1 MAEPSGP
8 PASGVVPDV
17 ATLHARTDWSSTPL
31 GPESAWPAALTHALA
46 TIRSSP
52 QPMILCWGPELV
64 VFYNDAMADGLGD
77 LHPGVFGRRAEDVA
91 DGAWRRYGP
100 TLRAVLRTGVARE
113 RRDDAVTVR
122 RGGLDEEVLRDH
134 AYSAVRDTDGTV
146 GGVLVVVR
154 ESGRSV
160 RLPAA
165 PEPFPSSHERVLV
178 AESDPATRDHLL
190 RLLAERWTV
199 HAVADAEQAL
209 ESALSE
215 PPDLVVANV
224 ALPGTDGIG
233 LLRALRTDARTAG
246 LPVVL
251 LSAQAGEE
259 AAVSGLAAGADD
271 YLVTPFSPRELLARV
286 ANHLHLGR
294 TRRAAELQFRAT
306 ADATPALIWVDDAG
320 GHRVFVNRGWLDFTG
335 VTDPVTELADWRER
349 IHPEDRARHRAVT
362 AAAVEAAAPF
372 EVEFR
377 LRHRDGGYRWV
388 LDRGAPISAGDRD
401 TGYVGGCLDID
412 ERHREQRRHRLYAA
426 LGDALDAELTA
437 SGRFAA
443 LARYVVAEGLA
454 DHARAHE
461 GGSDDALVVTA
472 VAAAH
477 RDAEAM
483 LFDLVS
489 SPALRRETLSSHEAR
504 VFDPRELF
512 VDDDPEPMWRR
523 LGMHSVLAVPLTA
536 RGGMLGLLGVARAEG
551 SPAFTE
557 DDREVF
563 TEIGRRA
570 GVAIDNAR
578 LLELER
584 ASAQRLGLLHRATAE
599 MSAAATPAEVARI
612 AARHMETLLGAPVVG
627 VWELRDGR
635 LEVLTRSGWGL
646 SAQRAWSSV
655 PLSDSGAV
663 SRVVES
669 GAPIWLSTPAEVRE
683 RWPQLVEGRP
693 GGFGAVGLLPLAV
706 GQRNVGVVA
715 VAFREARTFSPSDRE
730 AATAV
735 AELAAQALDRS
746 SLLVAETEGRRVAER
761 LSDVATALARATD
774 LQSVADVIVDH
785 GLSALEAEA
794 VVVCLTDESGVLR
807 SVSGRGWPEGA
818 AEFLSPSA
826 AHPLAASVR
835 SGEPIWSVDPVGGP
849 WPAHTAIPLLVGG
862 RTIGVLGFRFADRP
876 RFTPERRSF
885 VLTLGGQCAQAV
897 MRARL
902 HQAEHEVAVTLQR
915 SLLPQRLPETE
926 RLAMATRY
934 QPGTEGTEAGGD
946 WFDVL
951 DLGDQRFALVVGDVV
966 GRGPAAAAVM
976 GQLRSALAANLVN
989 GQQPADALEQLDLFA
1004 RRVEGAMASTVVCAT
1019 IDCRTGD
1026 LRYACAGH
1034 PPPLVSG
1041 PDGVRLLA
1049 DGRGTPLGVFG
1060 RPPFVEADDRLDPGE
1075 TILLCSD
1082 GLFERRNEVI
1092 DDGMDRLA
1100 AVFGG
1105 LVGTRPE
1112 PSADALL
1119 DRMSEGSAVP
1129 DDTALVLARLL
1140 PAPLRL
1146 ELAAEPKELAGLRR
1160 VVARWCAQAGVDE
1173 AALTDLQLALGEAAT
1188 NAVEHAYPPG
1198 AGGIVRV
1205 DLDLTSDATVTVRV
1219 ADEGKWRPP
1228 PADPGYRGRGLAL
1241 IRELARDVDVAAG
1254 PAGTVVTFRMPPEPV
1269 EVPVGAG
1276 ARRAWSPRVQRAPVP
1291 VPRIRSGAGP
1301 VHVEVSGDLDLAGV
1315 QEVRSELLE
1324 RVSAG
1329 TPLVLEL
1336 AADCYVSSAGV
1347 ALLTELTER
1356 GGAAGAGVTVVSPAD
1371 SAARRILRLAGL
1383 DEVITVAPS

>member
-1 MAEPSGP
+1 MIEPTGP
-8 PASGVVPDV
+8 PGGDRVLDV
-17 ATLHARTDWSSTPL
+17 AALHARADWAATSL
-31 GPESAWPAALTHALA
+31 GPEHTWPAALNQTLA
-46 TIRSSP
+46 TIAPSP
-52 QPMILCWGPELV
+52 QPMVVCWGPRLV
-64 VFYNDAMADGLGD
+64 VFYNDAMADNLGD
-77 LHPGVFGRRAEDVA
+77 LHPEVYGQPA
-91 DGAWRRYGP
+91 DQVGDGTWRRFGP
-100 TLRAVLRTGVARE
+100 TVRGVLETGDARE
-113 RRDDAVTVR
+113 RRDDVVMVR
-122 RGGLDEEVLRDH
+122 RGGTDEESLRDH
-134 AYSAVRDTDGTV
+134 VYSPIRDLDGRV

-165 PEPFPSSHERVLV
+165 PEPFPGSRERVLV
-178 AESDPATRDHLL
+178 VESDTAMRDHLL

-199 HAVADAEQAL
+199 QAVAAADQAL
-209 ESALSE
+209 EAALSE

-224 ALPGTDGIG
+224 ALPGTGGIG

-246 LPVVL
+246 LPVVM
-251 LSAQAGEE
+251 LSELAGEE

-306 ADATPALIWVDDAG
+306 ADATPALIWVDDVG

-335 VTDPVTELADWRER
+335 VSDPVSELADWRER

-362 AAAVEAAAPF
+362 AAATGAGAPF

-388 LDRGAPISAGDRD
+388 LDRGAPIAVGDRAA
-401 TGYVGGCLDID
+401 GYVGGCLDID

-426 LGDALDAELTA
+426 LGDTLDAELTA
-437 SGRFAA
+437 TGRLAA
-443 LARYVVAEGLA
+443 LARFVVDEGLV
-454 DHARAHE
+454 DVARVHE
-461 GGSDDALVVTA
+461 GGTEETLVVSA
-472 VAAAH
+472 VAAADPTH
-477 RDAEAM
+477 EPLIRA
-483 LFDLVS
+483 LVS
-489 SPALRRETLSSHEAR
+489 SPAMRRETLGSGEAR
-504 VFDPRELF
+504 LFEPTELF
-512 VDDDPEPMWRR
+512 VDDYPDPLWRKV
-523 LGMHSVLAVPLTA
+523 GMHSVVAVSLTA
-536 RGGMLGLLGVARAEG
+536 RGGMLGLLGAGRCHG

-557 DDREVF
+557 DDCEVF

-599 MSAAATPAEVARI
+599 MSAAATPAEVAGI
-612 AARHMETLLGAPVVG
+612 AARHMETLLAAPVVG

-635 LEVLTRSGWGL
+635 LEALTRSGWGL

-655 PLSDSGAV
+655 ALSSSEAAV
-663 SRVVES
+663 SVVES
-669 GAPIWLSTPAEVRE
+669 GSPIWLSSPAEVQA
-683 RWPQLVEGRP
+683 RWPQLVDDRP
-693 GGFGAVGLLPLAV
+693 DGLGAVGLLPLAV
-706 GQRNVGVVA
+706 GQRSVGVMA
-715 VAFREARTFSPSDRE
+715 VAFRDPRPFSSSDRE

-761 LSDVATALARATD
+761 LAGVATALARATD

-785 GLSALEAEA
+785 GLSALQAEA
-794 VVVCLTDESGVLR
+794 VVVCLTDETGALH
-807 SVSGRGWPEGA
+807 SVSEQGWPGPKDDVL
-818 AEFLSPSA
+818 LSTA
-826 AHPLAASVR
+826 AHPLAATVR
-835 SGEPIWSVDPVGGP
+835 SGEPIWSVDPGDGP

-862 RTIGVLGFRFADRP
+862 RTIGVLGFRFATRP

-915 SLLPQRLPETE
+915 SLLPQSLPETE

-951 DLGDQRFALVVGDVV
+951 DLGEQRFALVVGDVV
-966 GRGPAAAAVM
+966 GRGPSAAAVM

-989 GQQPADALEQLDLFA
+989 GQSPAGALEQLDLFA
-1004 RRVEGAMASTVVCAT
+1004 RRVKGAMASTVVCAV
-1019 IDCRTGD
+1019 IDCSTGD

-1034 PPPLVSG
+1034 PPPLVAG
-1041 PDGVRLLA
+1041 IDGVRLLA
-1049 DGRGTPLGVFG
+1049 AGRGTPLGVFG
-1060 RPPFVEADDRLDPGE
+1060 RPPFVEAEDRLDLGE

-1092 DDGMDRLA
+1092 DDGMDRLVD
-1100 AVFGG
+1100 VFGD
-1105 LVGTRPE
+1105 LTGTRPE

-1119 DRMSEGSAVP
+1119 ERMSEGSAVP

-1160 VVARWCAQAGVDE
+1160 VVARWCTHAGVDE
-1173 AALTDLQLALGEAAT
+1173 DAVTDLQLALGEAAT
-1188 NAVEHAYPPG
+1188 NAVEHAYPSG
-1198 AGGIVRV
+1198 ADGVVEV
-1205 DLDLTSDATVTVRV
+1205 DLDLLPDATVAVRV
-1219 ADEGKWRPP
+1219 TDHGTWRPP
-1228 PADPGYRGRGLAL
+1228 PADPGYRGRGLVL
-1241 IRELARDVDVAAG
+1241 IRELAREVEVVAG
-1254 PAGTVVTFRMPPEPV
+1254 DDGTVVSFHMPP
-1269 EVPVGAG
+1269 VPVAVPT
-1276 ARRAWSPRVQRAPVP
+1276 ASATRRAWSPRVLEVSAVPSAPV
-1291 VPRIRSGAGP
+1291 GAGP
-1301 VHVEVSGDLDLAGV
+1301 SAIVVTGDLDLAGV
-1315 QEVRSELLE
+1315 QEVRAGLLD
-1324 RVSAG
+1324 SATAG
-1329 TPLVLEL
+1329 TPLVLTL
-1336 AADCYVSSAGV
+1336 PTDCYVSSAGV
-1347 ALLTELTER
+1347 ALLTELAEQA
-1356 GGAAGAGVTVVSPAD
+1356 GAAGSVLTVVTPAG
-1371 SAARRILRLAGL
+1371 SAARRILQLAAL
-1383 DEVITVAPS
+1383 DAVIAVADG